1 MVVDFEFKRIP
12 GATVASLLYVGP
24 WRENHLRKEF
34 LQLVAWARKNKV
46 RTGRWFFL
54 ELDGPNSR
62 KPDRLRRWEA
72 ALEIKGTAKPA
83 GRIRIKKLPAE
94 TVARV
99 LFDPDEVSPRV
110 IYHGLTDWLSWRKKS
125 GEVTRV
131 GSTREMYEGDPWTN
145 PWAWSR
151 AQVQVLVE
159 KK

>member
-24 WRENHLRKEF
+24 WREDPLPKGF
-34 LQLVAWARKNKV
+34 LPLLPWAGKNTA
-46 RTGRWFFL
+46 RTARWFFW
-54 ELDGPNSR
+54 ELGGPTSR
-62 KPDRLRRWEA
+62 NPARLRRGGA

-83 GRIRIKKLPAE
+83 GRIRIKKPPAE

-110 IYHGLTDWLSWRKKS
+110 IYHGLTDWVSWRKKS